1 MKQISADKKKEIDR
15 QLALLKERDDKEYQ
29 RRVKALKEAKKSR
42 QKFIDKER
50 KRIMQDVKKEE
61 VKTQNNGLKVAVIAL
76 SVLLLFFVVST
87 VVFSNSAN
95 AYMNMAENAYNKAY
109 YQLVMDMNNMET
121 SLAKAIASNSN
132 IAKGRSLNELSSLA
146 MSAENNLAT
155 LPNKSEEEQN
165 TVSKFFNQV
174 MDYSN
179 FLADKLYKGGTLTE
193 EEEKN
198 LQTLLSINTA
208 LKQSINDTFENG
220 LENPQIIFSTGILSN
235 KEMLNPLDD
244 TYKEVSESSI
254 EYPTLIYDGPFS
266 DEKADAKE
274 QLKEGEGISKEQA
287 KEKASKVLEGYGE
300 LEENEISNGDYN
312 LYTYSASINDAQ
324 KTVGIDKKSG
334 MVLYMT
340 SYREVEGEKLS
351 VKECKE
357 KAISY
362 LEDLGF
368 NNLSVVWQNKK
379 DGILTLNIAYEDDGA
394 VYYSRLI
401 KVSVSMDNGEVLG
414 LESATYV
421 ANYGKEHSVNTSL
434 SIEQARAL
442 VNKKLDVKTQRLTV
456 IPMNSKEITAYE
468 FHGELNDMTFYVYID
483 ANSGEE
489 INVLRVIENDQQGQ
503 IVL

>member
-220 LENPQIIFSTGILSN
+220 LENPQKIFSTGILSN

-254 EYPTLIYDGPFS
+254 EYP
-266 DEKADAKE
+266 
-274 QLKEGEGISKEQA
+274 
-287 KEKASKVLEGYGE
+287 
-300 LEENEISNGDYN
+300 
-312 LYTYSASINDAQ
+312 
-324 KTVGIDKKSG
+324 
-334 MVLYMT
+334 
-340 SYREVEGEKLS
+340 
-351 VKECKE
+351 
-357 KAISY
+357 
-362 LEDLGF
+362 
-368 NNLSVVWQNKK
+368 
-379 DGILTLNIAYEDDGA
+379 
-394 VYYSRLI
+394 
-401 KVSVSMDNGEVLG
+401 
-414 LESATYV
+414 
-421 ANYGKEHSVNTSL
+421 
-434 SIEQARAL
+434 
-442 VNKKLDVKTQRLTV
+442 
-456 IPMNSKEITAYE
+456 
-468 FHGELNDMTFYVYID
+468 
-483 ANSGEE
+483 
-489 INVLRVIENDQQGQ
+489 
-503 IVL
+503 